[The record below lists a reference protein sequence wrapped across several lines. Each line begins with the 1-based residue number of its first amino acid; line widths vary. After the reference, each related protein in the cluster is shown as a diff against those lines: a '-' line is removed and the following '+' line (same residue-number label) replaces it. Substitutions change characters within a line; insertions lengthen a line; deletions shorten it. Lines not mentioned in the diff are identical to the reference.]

1 MIGIITRCADNW
13 GVPGVYARRVLFFR
27 QQHPLMMHRF
37 SSVLLALVLTVG
49 GGIPTTVV
57 AQEAILGEETVS
69 PGIQMTF
76 EAAPADDVTPYEQNL
91 SEKATDVHLEVL
103 VGWSEDSSVDVPE
116 GVTRGGFVGY
126 LQFFATI
133 TNDETGQTKKV
144 DLIPHVTLGDAMHYA
159 RNISLPGDPDASYT
173 VTMDVRPPSETEVAF
188 HKSWREAH
196 GTPLL
201 EAQTFTYEELD
212 LADVAAATR

>member
-1 MIGIITRCADNW
+1 MTTRFPAF
-13 GVPGVYARRVLFFR
+13 LFAFAFLLVG
-27 QQHPLMMHRF
+27 LMPA
-37 SSVLLALVLTVG
+37 SGL
-49 GGIPTTVV
+49 
-57 AQEAILGEETVS
+57 AQEAVLGEETVS

-76 EAAPADDVTPYEQNL
+76 EAAPADDVTPYDQNL

-116 GVTRGGFVGY
+116 GVTRGGFVSY
-126 LQFFATI
+126 LQFFATV
-133 TNDETGQTKKV
+133 TNENTGQEKKV

-159 RNISLPGDPDASYT
+159 RNISLPGKPDAPYT
-173 VTMDVRPPSETEVAF
+173 VTFDVHPPDETDLAF

-196 GTPLL
+196 GTPLF
-201 EAQTFTYEELD
+201 EAQRFTYEELD